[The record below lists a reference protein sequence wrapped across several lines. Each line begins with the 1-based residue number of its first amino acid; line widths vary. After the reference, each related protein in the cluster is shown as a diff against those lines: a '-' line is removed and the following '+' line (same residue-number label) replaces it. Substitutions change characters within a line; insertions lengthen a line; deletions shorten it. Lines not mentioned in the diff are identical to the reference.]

1 MSITDITKI
10 THETV
15 KQNAIEVE
23 STVQDIRT
31 AENIAIEINTIK
43 KQTQKVMLS
52 ASIEIGRRLS
62 EAKSLVP
69 HGSWGD
75 WLEQNVNYSE
85 RTAQNLI
92 KIYDQYSDKGMD
104 ALFGN
109 DLDAFAEISYTQAVA
124 LLALPTVDERKEF
137 VETHDMETM
146 STRELQEAIKA
157 QKAAEEKAEQLKEEL
172 NAEKEKSRKLKDEAA
187 VQNGNL
193 RETQKRLQE
202 KTEEAEQL
210 RQDLDEASMPAVDPA
225 KEEELKNLRLENE
238 KLKKVAGEDADM
250 KNFQVQLSI
259 IQESFN
265 KILALVA
272 SMEDEVKREKYKGA
286 AKKLLQRLDELV

>member
-109 DLDAFAEISYTQAVA
+109 DLDAFAELSYTQAVA

-157 QKAAEEKAEQLKEEL
+157 QKAAEDEAAHLKEKL
-172 NAEKEKSRKLKDEAA
+172 KAEKEKSRKLQDEADI
-187 VQNGNL
+187 QNGNL

-210 RQDLDEASMPAVDPA
+210 QRDLDEASMPAVDPA
-225 KEEELKNLRLENE
+225 KEEELKNLRIENE
-238 KLKKVAGEDADM
+238 KLKKAASEDADM
-250 KNFQVQLSI
+250 KQFQVQLGL

-265 KILALVA
+265 KILTLIA
-272 SMEDEVKREKYKGA
+272 SMEDEAKREKYKGA
-286 AKKLLQRLDELV
+286 AKKLLKRLDELV

>member
-1 MSITDITKI
+1 MSITDISKI

-15 KQNAIEVE
+15 EQNAIEVE

-75 WLEQNVNYSE
+75 WLEQHVNYSE

-109 DLDAFAEISYTQAVA
+109 DLDAFAELSYTQAVA

-157 QKAAEEKAEQLKEEL
+157 QKAAEDEAAQLKEKL
-172 NAEKEKSRKLKDEAA
+172 KAEKEKSRKLKDEAA
-187 VQNGNL
+187 IQNGNL
-193 RETQKRLQE
+193 LETQKRLQAM
-202 KTEEAEQL
+202 TEEAEQL

-238 KLKKVAGEDADM
+238 KLKKAAGEDADM
-250 KNFQVQLSI
+250 KQFQVQLGL

-265 KILALVA
+265 KILTLIA
-272 SMEDEVKREKYKGA
+272 SMEDEAKREKYKGA
-286 AKKLLQRLDELV
+286 AKKLLKRLDELV

>member
-1 MSITDITKI
+1 MIITDITKI

-15 KQNAIEVE
+15 EQNAIEVE

-52 ASIEIGRRLS
+52 ASIEIGRRLA

-69 HGSWGD
+69 HGTWGD
-75 WLEQNVNYSE
+75 WLEQHVNYSE

-109 DLDAFAEISYTQAVA
+109 DLDAFAELSYTQAVA

-157 QKAAEEKAEQLKEEL
+157 QKAAEDEAAHLKEKL
-172 NAEKEKSRKLKDEAA
+172 KAEKEKSRKLKDEAA
-187 VQNGNL
+187 IQNGNL
-193 RETQKRLQE
+193 LETQKRLQE

-225 KEEELKNLRLENE
+225 KEEELKKLRLENE
-238 KLKKVAGEDADM
+238 KLKKAAGEDADM
-250 KNFQVQLSI
+250 KQFQVQLGI

-265 KILALVA
+265 KILTLIA
-272 SMEDEVKREKYKGA
+272 SMEDEAKREKYKGA
-286 AKKLLQRLDELV
+286 AKKLLKRLDELV

>member
-109 DLDAFAEISYTQAVA
+109 DLDAFAELSYTQAVA

-157 QKAAEEKAEQLKEEL
+157 QKAAEDEAAHLKEKL
-172 NAEKEKSRKLKDEAA
+172 KAEKEKSRKLQDEADI
-187 VQNGNL
+187 QNGNL

-210 RQDLDEASMPAVDPA
+210 QRDLDEASMPAVDPA
-225 KEEELKNLRLENE
+225 KEEELKNLRIENE
-238 KLKKVAGEDADM
+238 KLKKAASEDADM
-250 KNFQVQLSI
+250 KQFQVQLGL

-265 KILALVA
+265 KILTLIA
-272 SMEDEVKREKYKGA
+272 SMEDEAKREKYKGA
-286 AKKLLQRLDELV
+286 AKKLLNRLDELV

>member
-109 DLDAFAEISYTQAVA
+109 DLDAFAELSYTQAVA

-157 QKAAEEKAEQLKEEL
+157 QKAAEDEAANLKEKL
-172 NAEKEKSRKLKDEAA
+172 KAEKEKYRKLQDEAA
-187 VQNGNL
+187 IQNGNL

-210 RQDLDEASMPAVDPA
+210 QRDLDEASMPAVDPE
-225 KEEELKNLRLENE
+225 KEEELKNLRIENE
-238 KLKKVAGEDADM
+238 KLKKAAGEDADM
-250 KNFQVQLSI
+250 KQFRVQLGI

-265 KILALVA
+265 KILTLVA

-286 AKKLLQRLDELV
+286 AKKLLKRLDELV